1 MKRILCIA
9 VLIFMSLTG
18 CSYGKTQLS
27 DNTYINNLYS
37 DKNMITLNN
46 SKYDV
51 EDKSKTMTAKE
62 YGIGITVT
70 ETLQQF
76 IIDKKVS
83 GTVSPYFVRTSYITE
98 SSNNIFSILKANE
111 KNFTV
116 EEQQEY
122 IDSAQQSVFD
132 IFGVFCKP
140 ENNTQAEYY
149 YTIFAGIYENIE
161 VLGTYEGNTYYF
173 GYNTDYS
180 EKILTEN
187 EVKDINKIVDEIN
200 DYRNGVAIF
209 PPVIETE

>member
-1 MKRILCIA
+1 MKKILCIA
-9 VLIFMSLTG
+9 ILIFISLTG

-140 ENNTQAEYY
+140 ENNTQA
-149 YTIFAGIYENIE
+149 
-161 VLGTYEGNTYYF
+161 
-173 GYNTDYS
+173 
-180 EKILTEN
+180 
-187 EVKDINKIVDEIN
+187 
-200 DYRNGVAIF
+200 
-209 PPVIETE
+209 